1 MPKFVR
7 DTQILGRFT
16 TEALR
21 ARSKEFLMKK
31 YSELCELCVSVV
43 NYPFFFGCGST
54 ELSSLRL
61 IIPLASQPIECS
73 YIIAH
78 ASLHVISCL
87 VTQLLFRR

>member
-61 IIPLASQPIECS
+61 ILLAPQSFQCG

-78 ASLHVISCL
+78 APFHVVGRL
-87 VTQLLFRR
+87 VAEFLFRR